1 MTQRPPI
8 NKLRVAVSSVVLTAV
23 ALSVLGWFG
32 AFDADMMSPLRRYA
46 PPPNLEV
53 FNPGRGAPRF
63 PPITDFPI
71 DSAEDTSLHDEELVL
86 GISIGDESRA
96 YPINALTGP
105 SREIINDTLGDLAIA
120 ATW

>member
-1 MTQRPPI
+1 M
-8 NKLRVAVSSVVLTAV
+8 
-23 ALSVLGWFG
+23 
-32 AFDADMMSPLRRYA
+32 
-46 PPPNLEV
+46 
-53 FNPGRGAPRF
+53 PRF

-71 DSAEDTSLHDEELVL
+71 DSAEESSLHDEELVL

-105 SREIINDTLGDLAIA
+105 SREIINDTLGNLAIV